1 MRIEMKKDIACLGIA
16 AILAFAAAA
25 ESFAASIVC
34 TKKSEKCYF
43 FQSMECQALY
53 LNPGDAC
60 MRAKHAGFYRV
71 RGLKID
77 SRDLQKGQNAL
88 RQARIEFF
96 TARPSERGRLLLMV
110 DDLTIPVAANALKK
124 AGVAATVEPIPQGPL
139 R

>member
-1 MRIEMKKDIACLGIA
+1 MKKSIASFGIA
-16 AILAFAAAA
+16 AILGLSAAD
-25 ESFAASIVC
+25 SFAASIVC

-43 FQSMECQALY
+43 FQTMECQALY

-71 RGLKID
+71 RGLKI
-77 SRDLQKGQNAL
+77 SSGDLQKGQNAL

-96 TARPSERGRLLLMV
+96 TARPPEAGKLLLMV
-110 DDLTIPVAANALKK
+110 DDLTIPAAAGALKK
-124 AGVAATVEPIPQGPL
+124 VKVAATIEPIPQGPL

>member
-1 MRIEMKKDIACLGIA
+1 MMKTRLACFGIA
-16 AILAFAAAA
+16 AILTCLGTA

-34 TKKSEKCYF
+34 TKTSAKCYF
-43 FQSMECQALY
+43 FQSMECQDLY

-60 MRAKHAGFYRV
+60 MRAKYAGFFRV

-77 SRDLQKGQNAL
+77 SKSLVKAQNAL

-96 TARPSERGRLLLMV
+96 TAKSPDRGHLLLMV
-110 DDLTIPVAANALKK
+110 DDLTIPAAANALKK
-124 AGVAATVEPIPQGPL
+124 VGIASTVEPIPQGPL